1 MREGWTYKKLGEVL
15 IFDKR
20 FNGIPKAEQPKIT
33 KFTHVSAEVLK
44 SLQTDNGEVK
54 LLSTGLFSASTTV
67 DLAGDYINEGEV
79 VTIPTGGVANIKYYK
94 GKFVDSG
101 NILGVSNSPHILLKF
116 IYLCMIAKNELINSY
131 FRGASIKHPY
141 MPDIYKI
148 PVPVP
153 PLAEQERIVAELDL
167 ISSIIDKKKAQL
179 KEYDQLAQS
188 IFYSMFGDPITNE
201 KGWEVKKMEDLCSNI
216 VDCPH
221 STPKKVDYVTQYP
234 CIRTSELRGGSVQ
247 WETMQYLDE
256 EEYFKRIK
264 RLKPI
269 SGDIVFGRE
278 GTIGDAVILPE
289 GYNFSLGQR
298 TMLIRVD
305 SSIISNVYMH
315 RVILSEWVKSQI
327 DAVNVSSTVAH
338 VNIKDFK
345 LFNIPLPPLS
355 LQQEFAAKIEAIEKQ
370 KSLIQQSI
378 KETETLFNSR
388 MDYYFN

>member
-20 FNGIPKAEQPKIT
+20 FNGISKNEQPEIT

-44 SLQTDNGEVK
+44 SLQTEKGEVK
-54 LLSTGLFSASTTV
+54 LLSTGLFSAYTTI
-67 DLAGDYINEGEV
+67 DLAKDYINDGEV
-79 VTIPTGGVANIKYYK
+79 VTIPTGGVANIKYHK

-101 NILGVSNSPHILLKF
+101 NILAVSCSPQILLKF
-116 IYLCMIAKNELINSY
+116 VYFGMIANNELINSY

-148 PVPVP
+148 TIPIP
-153 PLAEQERIVAELDL
+153 PLSEQERIVSELDL
-167 ISSIIDKKKAQL
+167 LSGIIEKKKAQL

-188 IFYSMFGDPITNE
+188 IFYDMFGDPVTNE
-201 KGWEVKKMEDLCSNI
+201 KGWEVKKVEEVCLNI

-221 STPKKVDYVTQYP
+221 STPKKVECVTQYP
-234 CIRTSELRGGSVQ
+234 CIRTSELKGGTVQ
-247 WETMQYLDE
+247 WETMQYLE
-256 EEYFKRIK
+256 ESEYNKRIA

-269 SGDIVFGRE
+269 AGDIVFGRE
-278 GTIGDAVILPE
+278 GTIGDAVILPK
-289 GYNFSLGQR
+289 GFNFCLGQR
-298 TMLIRVD
+298 TMLLRVD
-305 SSIISNVYMH
+305 SSIISNVFMQ
-315 RVILSEWVKSQI
+315 RVILSEWVKRQI

-345 LFNIPLPPLS
+345 QFIVPLPPLT
-355 LQQEFAAKIEAIEKQ
+355 LQQSFASKIEAIERQ
-370 KSLIQQSI
+370 KALIQQSI
-378 KETETLFNSR
+378 TETETLFNSR